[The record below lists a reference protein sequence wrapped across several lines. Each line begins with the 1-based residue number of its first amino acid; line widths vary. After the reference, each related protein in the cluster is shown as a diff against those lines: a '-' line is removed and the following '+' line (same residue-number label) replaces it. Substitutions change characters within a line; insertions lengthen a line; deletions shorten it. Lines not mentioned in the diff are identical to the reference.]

1 MNSYEQLY
9 WLTRLDTLKDMVW
22 TIFGLSTAFV
32 IIYLIGLAC
41 TACEGENSL
50 KNWKAAFKPWKW
62 VAYPLLVIN
71 LLLGVFIPNKSDALL
86 IMGAGTV
93 LEYVETN
100 KDLQTLPDKAVEA
113 LTEWSDNF
121 LEEQRKKGQYRD

>member
-1 MNSYEQLY
+1 MNGYEQLY
-9 WLTRLDTLKDMVW
+9 WLTRLDSVKDMVW
-22 TIFGLSTAFV
+22 TIFGFAVAFV
-32 IIYLIGLAC
+32 VIYLIGLAV
-41 TACEGENSL
+41 TACEGENDL
-50 KNWKAAFKPWKW
+50 ENWKKAFKPWRW
-62 VAYPLLVIN
+62 VVYPLLVIN
-71 LLLGVFIPNKSDALL
+71 LLLGVFIPSKSDALL

-121 LEEQRKKGQYRD
+121 LEKEKAKHNN